1 MKRKRTKPSSPKA
14 ERGGGQ
20 PGRGVDPSSPPQSPS
35 PPAMPRSIPIG
46 RPITPKEYER
56 LKKMAEEDQPP
67 CDDEND
73 ADARLDE

>member
-1 MKRKRTKPSSPKA
+1 
-14 ERGGGQ
+14 
-20 PGRGVDPSSPPQSPS
+20 
-35 PPAMPRSIPIG
+35 MPRSIPIG